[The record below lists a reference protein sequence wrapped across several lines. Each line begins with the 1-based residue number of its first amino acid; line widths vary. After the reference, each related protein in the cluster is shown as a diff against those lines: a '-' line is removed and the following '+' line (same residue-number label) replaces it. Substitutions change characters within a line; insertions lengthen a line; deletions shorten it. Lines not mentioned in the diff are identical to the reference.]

1 LGRISFVLRPLSVE
15 EEQKKHGDTPHK
27 TRPQVR
33 VVQSSGPKLLPETAG
48 RQQRKDQR
56 EKGETQE
63 SVEREPSPCGPRHFS
78 LARRERTNESTV
90 SARAGGISFGFNIFR
105 VLPVAR

>member
-1 LGRISFVLRPLSVE
+1 M
-15 EEQKKHGDTPHK
+15 
-27 TRPQVR
+27 
-33 VVQSSGPKLLPETAG
+33 QSSGSKTRLEAAG
-48 RQQRKDQR
+48 GQEREDQR
-56 EKGETQE
+56 EKGEAQE
-63 SVEREPSPCGPRHFS
+63 GVKGEASFGPRHFS